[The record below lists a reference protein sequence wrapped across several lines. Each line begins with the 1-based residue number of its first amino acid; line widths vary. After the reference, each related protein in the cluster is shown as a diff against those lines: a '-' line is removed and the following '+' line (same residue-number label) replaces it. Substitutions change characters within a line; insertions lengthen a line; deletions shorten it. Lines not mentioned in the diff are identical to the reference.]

1 MTENQDDSKVIKASP
16 TKDLFITMLVR
27 DLTLRDAIGD
37 LVDNSVDGAK
47 SLREDKNYTDL
58 KIEITATKEKFI
70 ISDNCGGIESH
81 VARNYAFRFGRPKDK
96 PSSPGS
102 VGQFGIGMK
111 RSLFKLGKFFN
122 IDTIALT
129 SKFEME
135 VDVDDW
141 QADEF
146 SWDFKFKN
154 LEEDINNDVT
164 ETYTTL
170 CVTRLNNDVKENFDD
185 PIFINKLIKEIEL
198 EHLYNIANG
207 LKITINGIIL
217 KARKLE
223 LVESNQFKTAFYEET
238 FDDGMEIKLFAGI
251 GESKLEDGGWYVF
264 CNDRLVVGPE
274 QSALTGWTG
283 SKGDGGP
290 VYHGQFQRFRGY
302 AFFNADDSSILPWNT
317 TKNGMDRDSPR
328 YKYVRLKMI
337 ELMKPVISFLNQMK
351 KEREGKSTQDER
363 PLEKIVKDAS
373 ITSISEYKEANFEK
387 KFVSPPPP
395 PIVKK
400 KDDEGKISYLRPTSK
415 IQKIKKMSGA
425 RNLREVGEFTFDY
438 YYEMEIGE

>member
-1 MTENQDDSKVIKASP
+1 MSGNQEDRKIIKATP
-16 TKDLFITMLVR
+16 TKGLFITMLVR

-47 SLREDKNYTDL
+47 SLRTDGDYKGL
-58 KIEITATKEKFI
+58 EIRILANNERFSI
-70 ISDNCGGIESH
+70 YDNCGGIESE

-111 RSLFKLGKFFN
+111 RSLFKLGNHFRVS
-122 IDTIALT
+122 TIART
-129 SKFEME
+129 SSFNME
-135 VDVDDW
+135 VNVNDWQENEDDW
-141 QADEF
+141 DFSFNDLDEEQE
-146 SWDFKFKN
+146 N
-154 LEEDINNDVT
+154 NVEDTFTEITVSELNTDVI
-164 ETYTTL
+164 
-170 CVTRLNNDVKENFDD
+170 DNFVD

-198 EHLYNIANG
+198 EHLYNIASG
-207 LKITINGIIL
+207 LKISINGVTL

-223 LVESNQFKTAFYEET
+223 LVESEQFKTAFYEET
-238 FDDGMEIKLFAGI
+238 FEDGMRVKLYAGI
-251 GESKLEDGGWYVF
+251 GENKLEDGGWYVF

-274 QSALTGWTG
+274 QTALTGWTG
-283 SKGDGGP
+283 NKGDGGP

-302 AFFNADDSSILPWNT
+302 AFLNADDSSILPWNT

-328 YKYVRLKMI
+328 YKYIRQRMI
-337 ELMKPVISFLNQMK
+337 ELMKPVIYFLNQMK

-363 PLEKIVKDAS
+363 PLEKIVKSAS
-373 ITSISEYKEANFEK
+373 ITSISDYKSTNFQK

-395 PIVKK
+395 PTIKK
-400 KDDEGKISYLRPTSK
+400 KDNEGKIIYIRPSDK
-415 IQKIKKMSGA
+415 INKIKKATGA
-425 RNLREVGEFTFDY
+425 STLRQVGELTFDY